1 MLDHLTL
8 KNFRGFKEHRLP
20 LATLTVMVGQNN
32 AGKTTIVE
40 ALRLLS
46 IVTLRYKNLPFKPAP
61 KDTDLPRRLTGVSPS
76 LKNVEINFTTIFY
89 HYAEP
94 PGILTAT
101 FKNGSSVTIYVLPE
115 NRIHAVIRNK
125 SGKIIGSRKE
135 AAELDLPQVHIMP
148 QVAPLQRKE
157 TILSDDYVK
166 ATMSSRLAPLHFRNQ
181 LRVRY
186 DLYPEFR
193 RVVEE
198 TWPKVQVREF
208 IGRNRL
214 PREQLHLEIRNDDFV
229 AEVAEMGH
237 GLQMWLQT
245 MWFLTLAGTSP
256 TVILDEPD
264 VYMHADLQR
273 RIIRYLRDKHRQTIV
288 TTHSVEIMSEVQPD
302 EILVVDK
309 KRNESYFAGTIPVVQ
324 AAIDRYGSAHNLHLT
339 KLLEAN
345 RMILVE
351 GKDLKLLKE
360 FQDTLFPHS
369 KVPFQS
375 LPNMSIG
382 GWGGWK
388 LALGSSMGF
397 HNALGQHISTYCLLD
412 SDYHSEEEI
421 ISRYDEAASK
431 DVQLH
436 IWLQKEIENYLL
448 SPSVIARFIAQRVA
462 KRTTPPA
469 IIEVERQ
476 LVLLADSLEDSIFDA
491 IASDYWS
498 SNRSKG
504 QPGANRAARHRIK
517 ITRENFGNLTTLAS
531 GKQLLSLLSEWSN
544 NEFGVSFSSANIAR
558 EMRAGEIDPE
568 VKNMRGIHLTQAEP
582 IYGGDRAGQPTVY
595 RGVLPSACVKWIPH
609 KNIIRSVEEGIPFVT
624 TQVHA
629 TCELSSLEL

>member
-1 MLDHLTL
+1 MIEHLTL
-8 KNFRGFKEHRLP
+8 QNFRGFTNHRLP
-20 LATLTVMVGQNN
+20 LAAMTVVVGQNN

-46 IVTLRYKNLPFKPAP
+46 IVTLRYRNLAFKRAP
-61 KDTDLPRRLTGVSPS
+61 QDAELPCRLTGVSPS
-76 LKNVEINFTTIFY
+76 LKDVEINFKTIFN
-89 HYAEP
+89 HYSDP
-94 PGILTAT
+94 PGILTAKFT
-101 FKNGSSVTIYVLPE
+101 SGASVVIYVLPE
-115 NRIHAVIRNK
+115 NKIHAVIRD
-125 SGKIIGSRKE
+125 E
-135 AAELDLPQVHIMP
+135 AGVLVGNRIQASQLNLPEVRIMP

-198 TWPKVQVREF
+198 TWPGVQVREF

-214 PREQLHLEIRNDDFV
+214 PGEELHLEIRNEDFV

-245 MWFLTLAGTSP
+245 MWFLTLAGSCP

-273 RIIRYLRDKHRQTIV
+273 RIVRYLKNKHMQTIV

-309 KRNESYFAGTIPVVQ
+309 KRSESCFAGTIPVVQ
-324 AAIDRYGSAHNLHLT
+324 AAIQRCGSAHNLHLT
-339 KLLEAN
+339 RLLRAN

-360 FQDTLFPHS
+360 FQDTIFSHS
-369 KVPFQS
+369 NTPFQS

-388 LALGSSMGF
+388 LALGTSMGF
-397 HNALGQHISTYCLLD
+397 HNALGENIRTYCILD
-412 SDYHSEEEI
+412 SDYHAVGEI
-421 ISRYDEAASK
+421 EKRYQEAEAK

-436 IWLQKEIENYLL
+436 VWNKKEIENYLL
-448 SPSVIARFIAQRVA
+448 SPPAISRFITKHAA
-462 KRTTPPA
+462 KRTSTP
-469 IIEVERQ
+469 
-476 LVLLADSLEDSIFDA
+476 SLEDIENQLTLLANEIEEEILDA
-491 IASDYWS
+491 IATECWNSD
-498 SNRSKG
+498 RSMG
-504 QPGANRAARHRIK
+504 HTGANRAARQRIQAV
-517 ITRENFGNLTTLAS
+517 RDEDGNILRLVP
-531 GKQLLSLLSEWSN
+531 GKQLMSQLSEWSN
-544 NEFGVSFSSANIAR
+544 TEFGVSFSTANIAR
-558 EMRAGEIDPE
+558 EMRRSEISPE
-568 VKNMRGIHLTQAEP
+568 MINV
-582 IYGGDRAGQPTVY
+582 V
-595 RGVLPSACVKWIPH
+595 
-609 KNIIRSVEEGIPFVT
+609 RSLEEGIPFVER
-624 TQVHA
+624 QDLAPGVA
-629 TCELSSLEL
+629 PK